1 MTDLPNIARDLLILA
16 VPIIAVLLI
25 RTILIRSLPDR
36 DTRESER
43 ILPFMIRTIAVFFG
57 IIAGLALSSGTAR
70 VEYLRETTA
79 REIHGLTM
87 LGLIS
92 SQLPEPVAAEA
103 MAGIETYIGEVTTS
117 ELPALADGRLDLAA
131 GVALV
136 RLWATF
142 ADFVPGDEVEAE
154 LRAMA
159 LEQLNVI
166 GEQRQVR
173 VSGGIRLRSPGTW
186 GILIAGSLIVV
197 LGATLA
203 SLRYHRVATLF
214 LGAITG
220 TITLVL
226 LAIYS
231 TEHPF
236 QYGLSGEREF
246 YDSFLESFHQ
256 VQDSLSAGTDSP
268 QP

>member
-1 MTDLPNIARDLLILA
+1 MSDLPNILRDLLILA
-16 VPIIAVLLI
+16 APIVAVLLI
-25 RTILIRSLPDR
+25 RAILIRSLPDR
-36 DTRESER
+36 DARESER

-57 IIAGLALSSGTAR
+57 IIAGLALSSGTSR

-79 REIHGLTM
+79 LEIHGLTM

-92 SQLPEPVAAEA
+92 SQLPDPVSAEGA
-103 MAGIETYIGEVTTS
+103 AGIETYIEAVTTS
-117 ELPALADGRLDLAA
+117 EMPALADGRLDLTA
-131 GVALV
+131 GVELA

-142 ADFVPGDEVEAE
+142 VEFVPGNEEEAE
-154 LRAMA
+154 LRGMA
-159 LEQLNVI
+159 LEQLSVV
-166 GEQRQVR
+166 GQQRQVR
-173 VSGGIRLRSPGTW
+173 VSGGARLRSPETW
-186 GILIAGSLIVV
+186 AVLIAGSLIII

-203 SLRYHRVATLF
+203 SLRYHRIAGLF

-231 TEHPF
+231 TDHPF

-246 YDSFLESFHQ
+246 YDTFLQ
-256 VQDSLSAGTDSP
+256 VSRQVRDSLAAGTDLP
-268 QP
+268 RP

>member
-1 MTDLPNIARDLLILA
+1 MTDLPHFVRDLVILA
-16 VPIIAVLLI
+16 VPIVAVLLI
-25 RTILIRSLPDR
+25 RAILIRSLPDR
-36 DTRESER
+36 DVRESEK
-43 ILPFMIRTIAVFFG
+43 ILPFMIRTIAAFFG
-57 IIAGLALSSGTAR
+57 IIAGLVLTSGIAR
-70 VEYLRETTA
+70 VEHLRETTA

-87 LGLIS
+87 LGLIA
-92 SQLPEPVAAEA
+92 SQLPEPVSAEA
-103 MAGIETYIGEVTTS
+103 EAGIESYIAAVTSS
-117 ELPALADGRLDLAA
+117 EMPALADGRLDLAA

-142 ADFVPGDEVEAE
+142 VEFVPGDEADSE
-154 LRAMA
+154 LRRMA
-159 LEQLNVI
+159 LQQMSVV

-173 VSGGIRLRSPGTW
+173 VSGGARLRSPETW
-186 GILIAGSLIVV
+186 AILIAGSLVV
-197 LGATLA
+197 ILGATLA
-203 SLRYHRVATLF
+203 SLRYHRIASLF

-246 YDSFLESFHQ
+246 YDSFLQASHQ
-256 VQDSLSAGTDSP
+256 VRDSLAADSP
-268 QP
+268 GP